1 MFQPAIPINMLMILW
16 LLAKAVKLLARL
28 ALVHSRRT
36 APRAL
41 ELFTF
46 NLALRLASQ
55 VAETGFMQ
63 TLPPMFV
70 QPAILHVPLAQ
81 EGLLQLVLLA
91 RCLRISNHRL
101 DNV

>member
-1 MFQPAIPINMLMILW
+1 MILW

-55 VAETGFMQ
+55 VAEMVSMQ
-63 TLPPMFV
+63 TLRPKHA
-70 QPAILHVPLAQ
+70 QSAILRAPLAL
-81 EGLLQLVLLA
+81 EGQLQLVLLA
-91 RCLRISNHRL
+91 RCLRISNLRRN
-101 DNV
+101 NV